1 MKLPKLPTE
10 LTDFNPEIGL
20 ILGSG
25 LGFFADDRIEIVG
38 HLPYAKI

>member
-10 LTDFNPEIGL
+10 LIDFKPEIGL

-25 LGFFADDRIEIVG
+25 LGFFADDWIEIVG
-38 HLPYAKI
+38 HLPYA